1 MGDDQKI
8 DRREFLRRTLPVG
21 GIAVASVGL
30 GFWLHNRE
38 EYGRAENLVAQVR
51 DFSVRQSQTSP
62 RMVIAH
68 GETPAQITKAAIDGL
83 GGIEKFISKGDVVV
97 LKPNIGWDRMAQQA
111 ANTNPEVVKTVVEL
125 CFSAGAKK
133 VIVTDVSCNEARRCF
148 MRSGIAEAA
157 ESLGAEVELPE
168 DRKFREFNLG
178 GEVLGTRLVYTTFVE
193 ADKVINIPI
202 AKHHNLTGATLAMK
216 NWYGILGGR
225 RNQLHQHIHES
236 IADLGTFL
244 RPTLTILDA
253 YRVLMRNGPQGG
265 NLSDVVER
273 KTIVAGVDQ
282 VAIDAYAG
290 ETFFSLTPER
300 LRYLKIAHER
310 KIGNMNY
317 RELRIKEITA

>member
-1 MGDDQKI
+1 M
-8 DRREFLRRTLPVG
+8 P
-21 GIAVASVGL
+21 
-30 GFWLHNRE
+30 
-38 EYGRAENLVAQVR
+38 
-51 DFSVRQSQTSP
+51 
-62 RMVIAH
+62 
-68 GETPAQITKAAIDGL
+68 
-83 GGIEKFISKGDVVV
+83 
-97 LKPNIGWDRMAQQA
+97 QQA

-125 CFSAGAKK
+125 CYNAGARK

-148 MRSGIAEAA
+148 LRSGIAEAA
-157 ESLGAEVELPE
+157 ESIGAEVELPE
-168 DRKFREFNLG
+168 ERKFRELNLG

-273 KTIVAGVDQ
+273 KTIIASVDQ

-300 LRYLKIAHER
+300 LQYLKIAHER

-317 RELRIKEITA
+317 RELRIKEIIV